1 MRPPFVMGAFFMV
14 TIQAFLTMIHFES
27 AVFKMKVKCH
37 LKCRRIKTVRFS
49 IARPERNS
57 DFRAEISS
65 FRQDIRIEF
74 GTNKKQVIMKKFIA
88 LGLIATMGIVVQ
100 SCKKDEATAN
110 PGTMGT
116 MKVKMTDDPANYA
129 ALNMEITKV
138 EAFSEQSGWIT
149 LNSQSQMVSV
159 LSLTNGTETIL
170 ANTAVSAGVYSK
182 LRITF
187 GSANT
192 LTLNAESGGNTCNLG
207 FGSNLN
213 HQVEIEIDEQ
223 VESNSTAE
231 ILIDFNVAGSIIGSG
246 TTYFINPIME
256 IIEDAGTGVKGD
268 VDGENF
274 AHVTVWNQS
283 DSVNCYTNFQ
293 GKFLIRGLDA
303 GTYDLKVK
311 TCGNQGEINS
321 VTLTGITVTDGE
333 IEDVGTIQME

>member
-1 MRPPFVMGAFFMV
+1 
-14 TIQAFLTMIHFES
+14 
-27 AVFKMKVKCH
+27 
-37 LKCRRIKTVRFS
+37 
-49 IARPERNS
+49 
-57 DFRAEISS
+57 
-65 FRQDIRIEF
+65 
-74 GTNKKQVIMKKFIA
+74 MKKFIA
-88 LGLIATMGIVVQ
+88 LGLIATMGIVAQ
-100 SCKKDEATAN
+100 SCNKDEATAN

-187 GSANT
+187 GSTNT
-192 LTLNAESGGNTCNLG
+192 LVLNAESGGNTCNLG
-207 FGSNLN
+207 FGSNSS
-213 HQVEIEIDEQ
+213 HQVEIEINEQ

-246 TTYFINPIME
+246 TTYIVNPIME

-268 VDGENF
+268 VDGESF

-311 TCGNQGEINS
+311 ACGDQGEINS

-333 IEDVGTIQME
+333 IEDVGTIQMD